1 MKNFKLLLCILLAG
15 LYSCNQNPY
24 PDKSVSKEV
33 TTEKEVTISETEKA
47 INQLIT
53 DAYKV
58 ITFKKGTTPDY
69 VAMKSIFTPKA
80 TLINFREDSLNSY
93 YIDEFI
99 EEFKAGNFA
108 GELTAFDE
116 VELGGETEYFGK
128 IGHRISAYATKFNGA
143 EEVGERGV
151 NSFQVVKVNGKWLI
165 NSIIWDIE
173 KSGQPIPKRY
183 ITGK

>member
-1 MKNFKLLLCILLAG
+1 MKYFNFLLFLVLIG
-15 LYSCNQNPY
+15 LSSCKPNSDNSGY
-24 PDKSVSKEV
+24 KE
-33 TTEKEVTISETEKA
+33 TITENETIVSETEQA
-47 INQLIT
+47 INQLVT

-69 VAMKSIFTPKA
+69 VAMKSIFTPQA
-80 TLINFREDSLNSY
+80 TLYNFREDSLTFY
-93 YIDEFI
+93 FIDDFI

-128 IGHRISAYATKFNGA
+128 IGHRISAYSTKFNGS
-143 EEVGERGV
+143 EEIGERGV
-151 NSFQVVKVNGKWLI
+151 NSFQVLKVNGKWLI

-173 KSGQPIPKRY
+173 KNGQPIPKRFL
-183 ITGK
+183 TDKSE

>member
-1 MKNFKLLLCILLAG
+1 MKNFKFLLCLLLAAG
-15 LYSCNQNPY
+15 LYSCNQNPEN
-24 PDKSVSKEV
+24 SVAKET
-33 TTEKEVTISETEKA
+33 TTEKEMTISETEQA

-58 ITFKKGTTPDY
+58 ISFEKGTTPDY
-69 VAMKSIFTPKA
+69 VTMKSLFTPKA
-80 TLINFREDSLNSY
+80 TLINFRKDSLNSY

-116 VELGGETEYFGK
+116 VELGGESEYFGK
-128 IGHRISAYATKFNGA
+128 IGHRISAYATKFNGD
-143 EEVGERGV
+143 EEIGERGV
-151 NSFQVVKVNGKWLI
+151 NSFQVLNVNGKWLI
-165 NSIIWDIE
+165 SSIIWDIE

-183 ITGK
+183 ITD

>member
-1 MKNFKLLLCILLAG
+1 MKKYNLFLCLLLIGLL
-15 LYSCNQNPY
+15 SCNQNP
-24 PDKSVSKEV
+24 DNSRSENTK
-33 TTEKEVTISETEKA
+33 TEKETTISETEQA

-58 ITFKKGTTPDY
+58 ITFEKGTAPDY
-69 VAMKSIFTPKA
+69 AAMKSYFTPKA
-80 TLINFREDSLNSY
+80 TLINFREDSLNFY

-128 IGHRISAYATKFNGA
+128 IGHRISAYSTKFNGS
-143 EEVGERGV
+143 EEIGERGV
-151 NSFQVVKVNGKWLI
+151 NSFQVLKVNGKWLI

-173 KSGQPIPKRY
+173 KNGQPIPKRFL
-183 ITGK
+183 TDKSE